1 MMKLDK
7 ENKLTNEALEQ
18 VAGGNAGECAL
29 ESEFFNDL
37 GYNIPVMG
45 FLDMEFN
52 WEEGSAK
59 VKEGW
64 AHFGVDCHIAKSVK
78 NEYYINGKRVSRR
91 EAFKHAAYKAGKPW
105 VYDDDYSKCAL

>member
-1 MMKLDK
+1 MKLDK

-18 VAGGNAGECAL
+18 VAEGNAGECAL
-29 ESEFFNDL
+29 ESEFFHDL

-45 FLDMEFN
+45 FLHMEFN

-64 AHFGVDCHIAKSVK
+64 THFGVDCHIAKSVK
-78 NEYYINGKRVSRR
+78 NEYYIDGKRVSRR
-91 EAFKHAAYKAGKPW
+91 EAFKYAAYKAGKPG

>member
-78 NEYYINGKRVSRR
+78 
-91 EAFKHAAYKAGKPW
+91 
-105 VYDDDYSKCAL
+105 DDYSKCAL

>member
-45 FLDMEFN
+45 FLYMEFN

-59 VKEGW
+59 VKEAW
-64 AHFGVDCHIAKSVK
+64 AHFGVDCDIAKSRK
-78 NEYYINGKRVSRR
+78 NAYYIDGKRVSRR

>member
-1 MMKLDK
+1 MKLDK
-7 ENKLTNEALEQ
+7 ENKLTNDELGQ

-37 GYNIPVMG
+37 GYNIQPMG
-45 FLDMEFN
+45 FLHMEFN

-59 VKEGW
+59 VKEAW
-64 AHFGVDCHIAKSVK
+64 AHFGVDCHIAKLVK
-78 NEYYINGKRVSRR
+78 NEYYIDGKKVSRR
-91 EAFKHAAYKAGKPW
+91 EAFRYAAYKAGKPR